1 MVNKL
6 EIIPITGIPL
16 VKEGDNI
23 AELIVVAAK
32 RAGTEIVDGDIVVI
46 AHSIVSKSEGRIVK
60 LVDVQPSRFAGNL
73 AELTGKDPRQIE
85 VVLKNARKIVRI
97 GHGVIICETFHGFV
111 CANAGVDASNS
122 GGEDYLI
129 TLPENPDKSA
139 NRIREEIKRI
149 TGKEVAVIISDSFG
163 RPFRVGSV
171 NVAIGCS
178 GINPLN
184 DIRGY
189 KDLYGRILRS
199 KIVCIADEIASAA
212 GLVMGEADEGI
223 PVAIVR
229 GLSYDRTNIPATA
242 IIRDAKDDLF
252 R

>member
-1 MVNKL
+1 MVKTV
-6 EIIPITGIPL
+6 EIIPIKGIP
-16 VKEGDNI
+16 KIKQGDNI
-23 AELIVVAAK
+23 AHLLLDATKKMGI
-32 RAGTEIVDGDIVVI
+32 EIQDHDIVVI
-46 AHSIVSKSEGRIVK
+46 AHSVVSKSEGKIVK
-60 LVDVQPSRFAGNL
+60 LAEVRPSPFAVTL
-73 AELTGKDPRQIE
+73 AEVTGKDPRHAE
-85 VVLKNARKIVRI
+85 VVLNNAKKIVRI
-97 GHGVIICETFHGFV
+97 GHGVIVCETFHGFV

-129 TLPENPDKSA
+129 TLPENPDRSA
-139 NRIREEIKRI
+139 NQIREEIKQM

-163 RPFRVGSV
+163 RPFRKGSV

-184 DIRGY
+184 DIRGN
-189 KDLYGRILRS
+189 KDLYGRTLKS

-223 PVAIVR
+223 PAAIVR
-229 GLSYDRTNIPATA
+229 GLPYDPTNLPASV
-242 IIRDAKDDLF
+242 IIRDEKDDLF